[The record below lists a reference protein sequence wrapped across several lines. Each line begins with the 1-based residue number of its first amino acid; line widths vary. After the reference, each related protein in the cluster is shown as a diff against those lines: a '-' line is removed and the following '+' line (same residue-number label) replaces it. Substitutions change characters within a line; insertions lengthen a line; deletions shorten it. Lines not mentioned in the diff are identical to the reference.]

1 MMRTRYTYPG
11 DNDDA
16 KALDKQV
23 PGDDDDDANAL
34 DKVLAGDDDDA
45 NALDKVPGDTLVTGL
60 RHYY

>member
-16 KALDKQV
+16 KALDTG

-34 DKVLAGDDDDA
+34 DTG
-45 NALDKVPGDTLVTGL
+45 PGDTLV
-60 RHYY
+60 